1 MKFLLLALLLIPQE
15 ARELIEKLRSDQIE
29 ERDEAA
35 RKLKE
40 LGKPALRDLDQAT
53 KDKDPEVASRAR
65 QLIRVIRGVDQLTP
79 SLTKLFPEL
88 EVRLGAGTDQDWT
101 VAFLAALNVG
111 LKKED
116 LEPLAARAVRGA
128 ATRSNAG
135 SSGRPSPR
143 SPRFSRTRTITFAS
157 PPRRCCGN

>member
-1 MKFLLLALLLIPQE
+1 
-15 ARELIEKLRSDQIE
+15 
-29 ERDEAA
+29 
-35 RKLKE
+35 
-40 LGKPALRDLDQAT
+40 
-53 KDKDPEVASRAR
+53 SRAR

-88 EVRLGAGTDQDWT
+88 EERLGSGTDQDWT

-128 ATRSNAG
+128 ATRPVRAAVLDAVQRWELRQAIPEIANLLKDPDDQVRIAASTMLRELKA
-135 SSGRPSPR
+135 REAIPR
-143 SPRFSRTRTITFAS
+143 IIQL
-157 PPRRCCGN
+157 